1 MRQTILQSFKHCAI
15 IGIAAMAALLS
26 ACSSKEKSYAFDNPK
41 EAVNACRKEL
51 SELKG
56 IEKADINRLMEVTAR
71 WLELQDSTV
80 SCFLR
85 DTTEASSIG
94 NDVAFHEVFFAVSD
108 SIRTEIMRLALS
120 EKRSLADIVKLKVA
134 TSYDRKKI
142 IASENFKH
150 ANEFY
155 KKMDEEPLYND
166 VGATL
171 EEYEKLLTNA
181 DPFKTEQD
189 LYQFIRKEDKCFR
202 SLLAYLK
209 EIPQEK
215 LQEITDKT
223 SSLFDALYRNTV
235 ADLENKINARVMM
248 YLTMRFNRRII
259 QNAETCRNDIK
270 TNKTL
275 TPQQAANYRWM
286 LIQPLMTIDNYAMA
300 TMNDEQIQK
309 LTTIAKELP
318 ELLAYL
324 DDKDFA
330 KSPKEETEKLKA
342 ALSEYFLKSYMKA
355 IL

>member
-1 MRQTILQSFKHCAI
+1 MRQSILQSFKQCAI

-26 ACSSKEKSYAFDNPK
+26 ACSSKEKSFAFNTPE

-51 SELKG
+51 SELKS
-56 IEKADINRLMEVTAR
+56 IKSADIKKLTEVTTR
-71 WLELQDSTV
+71 WIELQDSTV
-80 SCFLR
+80 SCILR
-85 DTTEASSIG
+85 DTTEASSMEK
-94 NDVAFHEVFFAVSD
+94 DVALHEAFFGVSD

-120 EKRSLADIVKLKVA
+120 EKRCLADIVKLKVA
-134 TSYDRKKI
+134 TAHDRKKI
-142 IASENFKH
+142 ITSENFKN

-155 KKMDEEPLYND
+155 MKMDGEPLYKD
-166 VGATL
+166 VSTTL

-189 LYQFIRKEDKCFR
+189 LYQFIRKEDRCFR

-209 EIPQEK
+209 DVPQQK

-223 SSLFDALYRNTV
+223 SSLFDALYRSTA
-235 ADLENKINARVMM
+235 ADLENKINERVML

-259 QNAETCRNDIK
+259 QNAETCRADIK
-270 TNKTL
+270 ANVTL
-275 TPQQAANYRWM
+275 SPQQAANYRWM
-286 LIQPLMTIDNYAMA
+286 VIQPLMTIDNYAMA
-300 TMNDEQIQK
+300 SLTEEQIQK

-324 DDKDFA
+324 DDKDYA
-330 KSPKEETEKLKA
+330 KSAKEETEKLNA